1 MNTKLSI
8 KASNLLYSLH
18 TQNQQ
23 TITLFKEELKSLLES
38 SIPVYE
44 KTDLV
49 ADMIMDIDEKINYI
63 KSKIMLLNSI
73 KKQLETDKQ
82 IAKEVIAKT
91 FKEYGIDKLEGMQI
105 SSITITPEKEEI
117 KEHIKI
123 KDEKALIELGYAKVD
138 EKKLK
143 EALYTD
149 KYNEI
154 EPFIDVEVEAV
165 KKPSSI
171 RINKRKVHIPAIEN
185 EKSA

>member
-1 MNTKLSI
+1 
-8 KASNLLYSLH
+8 
-18 TQNQQ
+18 
-23 TITLFKEELKSLLES
+23 
-38 SIPVYE
+38 
-44 KTDLV
+44 
-49 ADMIMDIDEKINYI
+49 
-63 KSKIMLLNSI
+63 
-73 KKQLETDKQ
+73 
-82 IAKEVIAKT
+82 
-91 FKEYGIDKLEGMQI
+91 MQI

-154 EPFIDVEVEAV
+154 EPYIDVEVESI